1 MTPSNLISYAV
12 QSGVI
17 LVIGL
22 AAARALGLRLPAISL
37 RYWQALLAAVLLLPV
52 LQPWRAAASSVTVEA
67 VGLRLAGT
75 ISEKVP
81 GGHAVAAGE
90 WLLLAVAAVA
100 AVRLGWLAVGLAVL
114 QRYRRGARPL
124 TRVPAALGEMLE
136 RSGSRV
142 RLLVSDRVPSPVT
155 FGWRR
160 PTVLVPPAF
169 ETLPESHQVCI
180 GCHELLHVRRRDWL
194 AVVAEQLLRAVLW
207 FHPAVV
213 VLLGRI
219 ELAREQLVDREV
231 VTITGDRRAYLDAL
245 VSMARRQQPRAPA
258 PALFLLKRNDLRERV
273 ALLAREVRMSKQRVL
288 AAAAAAIAI
297 VAAAGV
303 SAAVLFPLT
312 NAAGGAANAAA
323 ATAGE
328 EVRHPIRYEPDSGIT
343 EPKIL
348 HKVAPVYPE
357 EARKNRIQGKVVS
370 EALIDRHGDVVDVK
384 VIETADEIFNQP
396 TIDAITQWTFEPAT
410 KDGEPVDVIYTLTV
424 KYALE

>member
-1 MTPSNLISYAV
+1 
-12 QSGVI
+12 
-17 LVIGL
+17 
-22 AAARALGLRLPAISL
+22 
-37 RYWQALLAAVLLLPV
+37 
-52 LQPWRAAASSVTVEA
+52 
-67 VGLRLAGT
+67 
-75 ISEKVP
+75 
-81 GGHAVAAGE
+81 
-90 WLLLAVAAVA
+90 
-100 AVRLGWLAVGLAVL
+100 
-114 QRYRRGARPL
+114 
-124 TRVPAALGEMLE
+124 
-136 RSGSRV
+136 
-142 RLLVSDRVPSPVT
+142 
-155 FGWRR
+155 
-160 PTVLVPPAF
+160 
-169 ETLPESHQVCI
+169 
-180 GCHELLHVRRRDWL
+180 
-194 AVVAEQLLRAVLW
+194 
-207 FHPAVV
+207 
-213 VLLGRI
+213 
-219 ELAREQLVDREV
+219 
-231 VTITGDRRAYLDAL
+231 
-245 VSMARRQQPRAPA
+245 
-258 PALFLLKRNDLRERV
+258 
-273 ALLAREVRMSKQRVL
+273 MSKQRVL